1 MPCIDEKWMAFIFQT
16 DASDA
21 GKKALGLIAGV
32 AAE

>member
-1 MPCIDEKWMAFIFQT
+1 MAFIFQT